1 MMLNLS
7 REIPCGYSDGELKGK
22 TEGDGGWE
30 SEQILRDRRKEK
42 KKDKKGFLPH
52 PNQCRFIFCCSDW
65 RVSPGPAREI
75 EQR

>member
-1 MMLNLS
+1 MDDGFRMMLNLS

-42 KKDKKGFLPH
+42 EKRARKDSFHIQISVASFSVVLIG
-52 PNQCRFIFCCSDW
+52 
-65 RVSPGPAREI
+65 G
-75 EQR
+75 